1 MIMFPFIL
9 VVGVLLLCKMGSE
22 TTSAK
27 AHNRAVASWKT
38 AHSDWVIRATSD
50 RIEEQHEYHLKTAAD
65 YRHIRSEADR
75 ICPCIPDEQRN
86 TTNYLRVFLSQRGKI
101 PRIDTISGIDTPLY
115 PSSMPTIT
123 RRAKRIAFNDYMCWL
138 DAELRKHGMQER
150 MLFEPLSKATSR
162 RYYELFEV
170 DALGTTAGRFIW
182 VPQSIHYHL
191 DNAK

>member
-27 AHNRAVASWKT
+27 AHDRAVASWK
-38 AHSDWVIRATSD
+38 AEHRDWVIRVTNEN
-50 RIEEQHEYHLKTAAD
+50 IEERHEYHLKTATD
-65 YRHIRSEADR
+65 YRHIESEVDR

-123 RRAKRIAFNDYMCWL
+123 RRAKRIAFNDYMRWL
-138 DAELRKHGMQER
+138 DAELRKHGMMER
-150 MLFEPLSKATSR
+150 MIFEPVSGVSER
-162 RYYELFEV
+162 RYYELDEI
-170 DALGTTAGRFIW
+170 DNLGLMEGRFMWI
-182 VPQSIHYHL
+182 PQSIHYHL
-191 DNAK
+191 STTA